1 MTYLSLFMPRTLIS
15 ALVWSSMVMPA
26 FTADWPNWRGP
37 TLDGAS
43 GETAVPEKLDASTQ
57 VWAVDLPGPSS
68 GTPVVMGE
76 RIFLPT
82 IDTATA
88 NLSALCLERTTGKVL
103 WSEVV
108 APSLPGNARNNLAS
122 PSATTDG
129 THVIYLYGSGDI
141 AAFTVEGKKL
151 WARNLQKEF
160 GKFEIQ
166 WLYGSSPLL
175 QSKRVFVQVFQN
187 DSKMAPGATTSSFLL
202 AIDPATGKDLWKHM
216 RQTSAKGES
225 QEAYSTPIIYTAN
238 GHEELAVFGG
248 DLVSAHDPA
257 TGKELWR
264 SDGYNDKHSSNWRNI
279 PGCVLVDGNVVSITA
294 RGGRTFA
301 VKPGGMGDVTATNVV
316 WNTTELTSDV
326 CMPLF
331 YQGKMY
337 VLDGDKKSFRCAD
350 PKTGTI
356 LWQGKIPA
364 KGVMRASPTGGGGR
378 IYTMDE
384 SGQVFVL
391 AADEFKI
398 LGNYTLG
405 AGGTARST
413 VVLTHGMVLV
423 RTAEKLF
430 AFGNK

>member
-1 MTYLSLFMPRTLIS
+1 MIYLRSFFPRTLIS
-15 ALVWSSMVMPA
+15 ALVLSSILLPSFA
-26 FTADWPNWRGP
+26 ADWPNWRGP

-43 GETAVPEKLDASTQ
+43 GETVLPEKLDASTQ

-88 NLSALCLERTTGKVL
+88 NLSALCLERTTGKLL

-129 THVIYLYGSGDI
+129 THVIYMYGSGDI

-151 WARNLQKEF
+151 WARNLQKDF

-175 QSKRVFVQVFQN
+175 HDQRVFIQVFQN
-187 DSKMAPGATTSSFLL
+187 DSKMAAGATTASFVL
-202 AIDPATGKDLWKHM
+202 AIDAVTGKDLWKQM
-216 RQTSAKGES
+216 RPTSAKGES
-225 QEAYSTPIIYTAN
+225 QEAYGTPIIYSAN
-238 GHEELAVFGG
+238 GREELALFGG
-248 DLVSAHDPA
+248 DLLTAYDPA

-264 SDGYNDKHSSNWRNI
+264 SDGYNAQRASHWRNI
-279 PGCVLVDGNVVSITA
+279 PGCIMVDGHVISITA

-301 VKPGGMGDVTATNVV
+301 VKPGGSGEVTATNVV

-326 CMPLF
+326 CMPLY
-331 YQGKMY
+331 YQGKIY
-337 VLDGDKKSFRCAD
+337 VLDGDKKMIRCAD
-350 PKTGTI
+350 PKTGAV

-364 KGVMRASPTGGGGR
+364 KGVLRASPTGGGGR
-378 IYTMDE
+378 IYAMDE
-384 SGQVFVL
+384 NGTVFVL
-391 AADEFKI
+391 ATDEFKI
-398 LGNYTLG
+398 LGNYALG
-405 AGGTARST
+405 DGGAARSS
-413 VVLTHGMVLV
+413 VVLTHGLVMV
-423 RTAEKLF
+423 RTAEKLL
-430 AFGNK
+430 AFGSK

>member
-1 MTYLSLFMPRTLIS
+1 MTYFFAFLSR
-15 ALVWSSMVMPA
+15 ALVSVLVLSSNLMPA
-26 FTADWPNWRGP
+26 FAADWPNWRGP

-43 GETAVPEKLDASTQ
+43 GETVLPEKLDASTQ

-88 NLSALCLERTTGKVL
+88 NLSALCLERTTGKLL

-129 THVIYLYGSGDI
+129 TQVIYMYGSGDI

-151 WARNLQKEF
+151 WARNLQKDF

-166 WLYGSSPLL
+166 WLYGSSPLMHD
-175 QSKRVFVQVFQN
+175 QRVFIQVFQN
-187 DSKMAPGATTSSFLL
+187 DSKMAPGATTSSFVL
-202 AIDPATGKDLWKHM
+202 AIDAVTGKDLWKHM
-216 RQTSAKGES
+216 RPTSAKGES
-225 QEAYSTPIIYTAN
+225 QEAYGTPIIYSAN
-238 GHEELAVFGG
+238 GREELALFGG
-248 DLVSAHDPA
+248 DLLTAHDPA

-264 SDGYNDKHSSNWRNI
+264 SDGYNGQRASHWRNI
-279 PGCVLVDGNVVSITA
+279 PGCIMVDGNVISITA

-301 VKPGGMGDVTATNVV
+301 VKPGGSGDVTTTNVV

-326 CMPLF
+326 CMPLY
-331 YQGKMY
+331 YQGKIY
-337 VLDGDKKSFRCAD
+337 VLDGDKKMIRCAD
-350 PKTGTI
+350 PKTGTV

-364 KGVMRASPTGGGGR
+364 KGVLRASPTGGGGR
-378 IYTMDE
+378 IYAMDE
-384 SGQVFVL
+384 NGTVFVL
-391 AADEFKI
+391 ATDEFKI
-398 LGNYTLG
+398 LGNYALG
-405 AGGTARST
+405 DGGAARSS
-413 VVLTHGMVLV
+413 VVLTHGLVMV
-423 RTAEKLF
+423 RTAEKLL
-430 AFGNK
+430 AFGSK